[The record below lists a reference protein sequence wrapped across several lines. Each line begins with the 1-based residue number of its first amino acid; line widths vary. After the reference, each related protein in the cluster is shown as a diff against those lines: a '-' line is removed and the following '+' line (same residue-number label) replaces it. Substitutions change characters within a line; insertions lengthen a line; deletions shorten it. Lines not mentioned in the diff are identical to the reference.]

1 MSTKVLEKNISLET
15 LISIFTIDKGEIKV
29 LLERVN
35 DEPYKGYWMIPNTPL
50 YKDMTIEENLLSY
63 VNEELGLCNISLDQ
77 NKIFSDEL
85 VNDIRKISIS
95 YNGLIDSKTIEL
107 KKSEINNKELHW
119 FLINEI
125 PKMAYDHER
134 IINCSIKTLKKK
146 IKNTEMLKLLFPSDF
161 TLPELQKIFE
171 LILGQEL
178 DRRNFRKKLI
188 SLDLIED
195 TNEFNIGYNNKPAKL
210 YRFKD
215 DIKEIDIF

>member
-107 KKSEINNKELHW
+107 KK
-119 FLINEI
+119 
-125 PKMAYDHER
+125 
-134 IINCSIKTLKKK
+134 
-146 IKNTEMLKLLFPSDF
+146 
-161 TLPELQKIFE
+161 
-171 LILGQEL
+171 
-178 DRRNFRKKLI
+178 
-188 SLDLIED
+188 
-195 TNEFNIGYNNKPAKL
+195 
-210 YRFKD
+210 
-215 DIKEIDIF
+215 

>member
-195 TNEFNIGYNNKPAKL
+195 TNEFRL
-210 YRFKD
+210 
-215 DIKEIDIF
+215 

>member
-188 SLDLIED
+188 SLDLD
-195 TNEFNIGYNNKPAKL
+195 QHRRTAGGGL
-210 YRFKD
+210 
-215 DIKEIDIF
+215 

>member
-134 IINCSIKTLKKK
+134 IINCSIK
-146 IKNTEMLKLLFPSDF
+146 N
-161 TLPELQKIFE
+161 Q
-171 LILGQEL
+171 
-178 DRRNFRKKLI
+178 RKQ
-188 SLDLIED
+188 
-195 TNEFNIGYNNKPAKL
+195 N
-210 YRFKD
+210 
-215 DIKEIDIF
+215 